1 MQIPV
6 LNESQKK
13 QLRLQVESEIY
24 RRSFYEF
31 FIAASHILYPNVE
44 WQYPPFYKYICDLLQ
59 EAVEN
64 NINGIEKKHD
74 FIFNLPFRAGKS
86 ILLSQIFPVWCWIK
100 NPAMAIMQVSHSETL
115 AIKHSHASKMLLESE
130 WFLSLFPELTI
141 RRDTSAK
148 ANFMNEAGGKRISF
162 GIQSGIIG
170 EGCNIQ
176 IIDDINNPADSQ
188 AVTQGINEIYTD
200 TLYSRL
206 NNPSIDFRII
216 LQQRISA
223 TDICQYLLDT
233 NPNKYFHVCLPV
245 KVTNYIS
252 PVQAIDFYQDGLL
265 WKDRFT
271 EKVILDFQQTLGS
284 RAFAGQLMQKPV
296 AEEGNIFKRA
306 WIKSITLD
314 EWRKLTNNEANID
327 WNLYID
333 TAYTAKAKDNDAS
346 AAILACQFNN
356 NVYVKKAWKWWLEFP
371 ELVAKLKELKVK
383 YNVRMLYIEAKAS
396 GLSIKQQLSREGF
409 DCADLT
415 PKDKDKVARAN
426 AVSPKVEG
434 GHLWFIED
442 TWNEMVLSELT
453 GFPFGADDLTDVVV
467 YSIDNLLNKS
477 TFNYSML

>member
-296 AEEGNIFKRA
+296 AEEGGILKRTWFK
-306 WIKSITLD
+306 KITKE
-314 EWRKLTNNEANID
+314 EWQKLTDKQSIE
-327 WNLYID
+327 WYGFVD
-333 TAYTAKAKDNDAS
+333 TAYGGKQTNDAT
-346 AAILACQFNN
+346 AIIIACKFNN
-356 NVYVKKAWKWWLEFP
+356 QMYIIKVLNVWLEFP
-371 ELVAKLKELKVK
+371 QLISKLKELQKQFNLRIIYV
-383 YNVRMLYIEAKAS
+383 ESKAS
-396 GLSIKQQLSREGF
+396 GLSIIQQLRNDGF
-409 DCADLT
+409 NVATLT
-415 PKDKDKVARAN
+415 ADKDKIARAN
-426 AVSPKVEG
+426 AIAPILEG
-434 GHLWFIED
+434 GRITIIED
-442 TWNEMVLSELT
+442 MWNEMFLSQIAS
-453 GFPFGADDLTDVVV
+453 FPFAHDDMVDAFV
-467 YSIDNLLNKS
+467 YGVDKLLSKES
-477 TFNYSML
+477 FNYALL

>member
-1 MQIPV
+1 MKLPK
-6 LNESQKK
+6 LNEAQKA
-13 QLRLQVESEIY
+13 QLRKEVEAEIY

-31 FIAASHILYPNVE
+31 FVASSKILYPNVE

-296 AEEGNIFKRA
+296 AEEGGILKRTWFK
-306 WIKSITLD
+306 KITKE
-314 EWRKLTNNEANID
+314 EWQKLTDKQSIE
-327 WNLYID
+327 WYGFVD
-333 TAYTAKAKDNDAS
+333 TAYGGKQTNDAT
-346 AAILACQFNN
+346 AIIIACKFNN
-356 NVYVKKAWKWWLEFP
+356 QMYIIKVLNVWLEFP
-371 ELVAKLKELKVK
+371 QLISKLKELQKQFNLRIIYV
-383 YNVRMLYIEAKAS
+383 ESKAS
-396 GLSIKQQLSREGF
+396 GLSIIQQLRNDGF
-409 DCADLT
+409 NVATLT
-415 PKDKDKVARAN
+415 ADKDKIARAN
-426 AVSPKVEG
+426 AIAPILEG
-434 GHLWFIED
+434 GRITIIED
-442 TWNEMVLSELT
+442 MWNEMFLSQIAS
-453 GFPFGADDLTDVVV
+453 FPFAHDDMVDAFV
-467 YSIDNLLNKS
+467 YGVDKLLSKES
-477 TFNYSML
+477 FNYALL